1 MIKKKGI
8 FISFEGPEA
17 VGKSTQLIS
26 LRKFLKRN
34 KIPFIFTREPGGT
47 LISEK
52 LRKIILNK
60 KYAITATEEILLLM
74 SGRLNHINNII
85 KPSLAKGK
93 MVISDRFADSTFIY
107 QGHVNE
113 FGLNKTIALH
123 KQLLSNFLPHKTFL
137 FLIKPTEIL
146 KRLKNRSRTNKYDK
160 DDINFH
166 KKVINGY
173 KKLSKNNKRFILI
186 NAENS
191 FDIVQNKI
199 QKTILKLMK

>member
-1 MIKKKGI
+1 MLVQFVTYI
-8 FISFEGPEA
+8 
-17 VGKSTQLIS
+17 VYLV
-26 LRKFLKRN
+26 
-34 KIPFIFTREPGGT
+34 
-47 LISEK
+47 
-52 LRKIILNK
+52 KIILNNK
-60 KYAITATEEILLLM
+60 HAITTTEEILLLM
-74 SGRLNHINNII
+74 SGRFNHINKII
-85 KPSLAKGK
+85 KPSLEKGK

-107 QGHVNE
+107 QGYVNE

-123 KQLLSNFLPHKTFL
+123 KQLLNNFLPHKTFL
-137 FLIKPTEIL
+137 FLIKPTEII

-160 DDINFH
+160 DDIDFH